1 MPAFPKWL
9 LTLSFVAC
17 WTSVAAAGDDA
28 TAEEPFSFERHVR
41 PILKAHCF
49 ACHGE
54 AGEREAELDLRL
66 RRFLVA
72 GGDSGPA
79 VVPGKP
85 HESLLLERV
94 RDGEMPPGDT
104 KVTEKEIETLEAWIR
119 GGAPTLRPEPE
130 SLGEGTYLT
139 EEERAFWSFQPIR
152 SEPVELVDRADQ
164 VSNAID
170 SFLLDKLAKHGQ
182 VFSEPAGRLT
192 LLRRATYSLV
202 GLPPTPD
209 EMDRFLADDQPDA
222 YERLVDRLLASPQ
235 YGERWGRHW
244 LDVAGYADS
253 EGYTPE
259 DSIRGYAY
267 KYRDFVVRSFNDNKP
282 FDLFV
287 HEQLAGDEMIEPPY
301 KDLAPDEIEKLV
313 ATGFLRMGPD
323 GTAAKKVDRQLASND
338 TIAETIKITS
348 SALMGL
354 TVGCAQCHD
363 HRYDPI
369 PQADYYGLRA
379 IFEPAYDWKNWR
391 TPGDRLISLLT
402 DVEQEEIKA
411 LEEEAS
417 RLDAKYAEKAK
428 EYRAWALERE
438 LLRIPEK
445 DRELA
450 RVAFETKEGERTDEQ
465 NDLLKRY
472 AKLANLDRISID
484 QFDWELRSK
493 AEKLEAKIKAR
504 KKQALETTRT
514 RELAKV
520 PNDKRTLVEVAAN
533 LAAEKRS
540 PAQMA
545 LVEQF
550 PGVAVTAET
559 LKQYDPKAA
568 EEIERD
574 TKQAEAVRAQI
585 SKAVLIPLKEQAA
598 AIRAKKPKPDYLRAL
613 TEVSGTVP
621 ETFFFFRGDHNE
633 PRQPLEPARLTI
645 LASSSTATKSGEA
658 ERKIAAN
665 DASRP
670 TTGRRLAFARWLT
683 SDEHPLTARVIV
695 NRVWMH
701 HFGRG
706 IVDTP
711 DDFGVLGA
719 RPTHP
724 RLLDWLANEF
734 RQSGWDLKQL
744 QRQIVTSTAF
754 RQSSTRRGGL
764 NEIDP
769 DNRLYGRMSV
779 HRLEAEVVRDSVLAA
794 SGRLNGEMFGE
805 PVPVMKD
812 PAGQIVVGVPN
823 VDTDGVVRKVI
834 AIGAQKHRRSLYIQM
849 RRSRPLAVLE
859 TFDAPEMSP
868 NCSKRATSTV
878 TPQALLLMNS
888 HFTASYANAFA
899 DRLVRESGDEHEQQI
914 ARAWRLAWG
923 MVPSPEEKQDAL
935 NFLREQTK
943 HFQEHPVA
951 GSKRS
956 AEEQA
961 LAGLCQAL
969 MCSNAFLYV
978 D

>member
-1 MPAFPKWL
+1 MPTFPQWL
-9 LTLSFVAC
+9 LTFGCVAC
-17 WTSVAAAGDDA
+17 WTTVAVAGESS
-28 TAEEPFSFERHVR
+28 TSTERFSFERHVR

-49 ACHGE
+49 TCHGE
-54 AGEREAELDLRL
+54 AGEREGELDLRL

-85 HESLLLERV
+85 EESLLFERV

-104 KVTEKEIETLEAWIR
+104 KVTSKEIETLEAWIR

-130 SLGEGTYLT
+130 SLGDGPYFT
-139 EEERAFWSFQPIR
+139 EEERAFWAFQPIR
-152 SEPVELVDRADQ
+152 SEPVKRVDRAGQ
-164 VSNAID
+164 VRNAID
-170 SFLLDKLAKHGQ
+170 PFLLDKLAEQGQ
-182 VFSEPAGRLT
+182 TYSDPAERLT
-192 LLRRATYSLV
+192 LLRRASYSLI
-202 GLPPTPD
+202 GLPPTPE
-209 EMDRFLADDQPDA
+209 EMDRFLADDKPDA

-259 DSIRGYAY
+259 DPIRDYAY
-267 KYRDFVVRSFNDNKP
+267 KYRDFVIRSFNDNKP

-287 HEQLAGDEMIEPPY
+287 HEQLAGDEMVEPPY
-301 KDLAPDEIEKLV
+301 KDLVPDEIEKLV

-323 GTAAKKVDRQLASND
+323 GTAAKEVDRALASNE

-369 PQADYYGLRA
+369 PQTEYYGLRA

-391 TPGDRLISLLT
+391 NPGDRLISLLT
-402 DVEQEEIKA
+402 DAEQDEIKS
-411 LEEEAS
+411 LEAEAS
-417 RLDAKYAEKAK
+417 RLDAEYAEKEK
-428 EYRAWALERE
+428 KYRASALERE
-438 LLRIPEK
+438 LLRIPEQ

-450 RVAFETKEGERTDEQ
+450 RTAFETKGDERTDEQ
-465 NDLLKRY
+465 NALLKRY
-472 AKLANLDRISID
+472 AKLANFDRISVD
-484 QFDWELRSK
+484 EFDWELRSE
-493 AEKLEAKIKAR
+493 AEKLEARTKAR
-504 KKQALETTRT
+504 KKQALEATRT

-520 PNDKRTLVEVAAN
+520 PTEKRTLVEAAAN

-540 PAQMA
+540 PEQTA

-550 PGVAVTAET
+550 RGVAVTAET
-559 LKQYDPKAA
+559 LQQYDPKAA

-574 TKQAEAVRAQI
+574 TKQVEALRAQI
-585 SKAVLIPLKEQAA
+585 SKSVLIPLKEQAA
-598 AIRAKKPKPDYLRAL
+598 AIRAKKRKPDFLRAL
-613 TEVSGTVP
+613 TEVSDTVP
-621 ETFFFFRGDHNE
+621 DTFFFFRGDHNE

-645 LASSSTATKSGEA
+645 LASSSAEA
-658 ERKIAAN
+658 DDGKTGAKIPVN
-665 DASRP
+665 DAARP
-670 TTGRRLAFARWLT
+670 TTGRRLAFAHWLT

-711 DDFGVLGA
+711 DDFGILGA

-724 RLLDWLANEF
+724 RLLDWLAQEF
-734 RQSGWDLKQL
+734 RQSGWDLKRL
-744 QRQIVTSTAF
+744 QRLIVTSTAF
-754 RQSSTRRGGL
+754 RQSSKRRGGL
-764 NEIDP
+764 NAADP

-794 SGRLNGEMFGE
+794 SGGLNREMFGK

-834 AIGAQKHRRSLYIQM
+834 AIGAQKHRRSVYIQM
-849 RRSRPLAVLE
+849 RRSRPLAILE

-868 NCSKRATSTV
+868 NCSKRVTSTV

-888 HFTASYANAFA
+888 HFTANYANDFA
-899 DRLVRESGDEHEQQI
+899 DRLIRESGDQREQQI
-914 ARAWRLAWG
+914 ERAWRLAWG
-923 MVPSPEEKQDAL
+923 TVPSPEDQQDGL
-935 NFLREQTK
+935 DFLRDQTK